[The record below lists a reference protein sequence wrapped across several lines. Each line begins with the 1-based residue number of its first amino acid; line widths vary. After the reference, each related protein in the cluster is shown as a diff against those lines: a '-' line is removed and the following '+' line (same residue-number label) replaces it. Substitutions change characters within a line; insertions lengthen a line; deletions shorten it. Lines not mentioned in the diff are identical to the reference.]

1 MESRPSS
8 QFAKIKSL
16 LDARANFLDE
26 VREIIYQVSGVNLR
40 EKEIEWRAATLTLI
54 IKTSPVA
61 KNLIFRHR
69 EKILTAFSAHFD
81 RQAPKFIR

>member
-1 MESRPSS
+1 MEARPSF

-16 LDARANFLDE
+16 LDARTNFSEE
-26 VREIIYQVSGVNLR
+26 VREIIHQISGVNLG
-40 EKEIEWRAATLTLI
+40 EKEIEWRAPTLTLI

-69 EKILTAFSAHFD
+69 EKILTALAVRLD
-81 RQAPKFIR
+81 RQAPKSIR